1 MILLWLFAIHGNVGQ
16 NVPSKVSSNGS
27 ACANGVVG
35 ATDGPE
41 TPETDSS
48 GTGGMRKS
56 LEGNGTA
63 PNDPIHLQ
71 RRVGLFSGVALIV
84 GTMIGNATMSTIKA
98 PKKF

>member
-1 MILLWLFAIHGNVGQ
+1 M
-16 NVPSKVSSNGS
+16 PSKVSSNGS

-56 LEGNGTA
+56 LERNGTT

-84 GTMIGNATMSTIKA
+84 GTMIGKTSHPPSFLIYLVS
-98 PKKF
+98 